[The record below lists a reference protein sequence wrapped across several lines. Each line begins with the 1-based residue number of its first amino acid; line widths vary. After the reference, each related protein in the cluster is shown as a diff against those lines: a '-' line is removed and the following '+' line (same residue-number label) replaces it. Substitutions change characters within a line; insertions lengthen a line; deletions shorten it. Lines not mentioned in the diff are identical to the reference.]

1 MDVES
6 SWNVMAHVDAREGK
20 WRGNWRMEWVS
31 STLHITS
38 EHGVS
43 SNTTDDAHTSA
54 ASSQLNWRPRRF
66 KWTRQ
71 FRRRTKSGFSACAIT
86 FQTQSTPV
94 LYCLFGN
101 KFLFTAW
108 FNFSVTTVKLHGSIM
123 GCAEKFVHGSVW
135 LIVNEY
141 GWKCS
146 VYSFTLGPFIFRERA
161 SGTNVKSRLGGTE
174 ICPGS
179 SGRGQI
185 SCTLN
190 FYKSLA
196 SLTLTN
202 LLPP

>member
-1 MDVES
+1 MWWHTVTHGRGSEGETGEWS
-6 SWNVMAHVDAREGK
+6 GYPVPFTLPRNMAYPAILPMMRTLRLPVVNWTDAPADLNGL
-20 WRGNWRMEWVS
+20 VS
-31 STLHITS
+31 FAERRNL
-38 EHGVS
+38 VS
-43 SNTTDDAHTSA
+43 A
-54 ASSQLNWRPRRF
+54 R
-66 KWTRQ
+66 
-71 FRRRTKSGFSACAIT
+71 AIT
-86 FQTQSTPV
+86 FQAQSTPV
-94 LYCLFGN
+94 LYKIGN
-101 KFLFTAW
+101 KFLYTAW

-123 GCAEKFVHGSVW
+123 GCAEKFVHGSVR

-141 GWKCS
+141 GWKRS

-161 SGTNVKSRLGGTE
+161 SGTKVNSRLGGTE